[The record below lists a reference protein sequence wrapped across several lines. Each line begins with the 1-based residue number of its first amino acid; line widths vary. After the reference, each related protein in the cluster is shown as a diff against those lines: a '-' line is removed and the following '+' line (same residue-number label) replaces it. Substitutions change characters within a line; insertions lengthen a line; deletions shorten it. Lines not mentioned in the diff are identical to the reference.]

1 MTTTSDV
8 RIHPSA
14 DVSPRATIGAGS
26 RIWQDVQI
34 REDARIGR
42 NCILGKGVYVDFGV
56 AIGDNCKIQN
66 GAFVYN
72 GATVEDG
79 VFIGPR
85 AVLTNDRL
93 PRAVNP
99 DGSLKS
105 ADDWEVGPILIRAG
119 ASLGTGAIILPCVT
133 VGRWALVAA
142 GAVVSRDVPD
152 HGLVAGVP
160 ARLLGYV
167 CRCGRRLVADGAE
180 PGERSAGERSAGERS
195 AGEPSP
201 AALAAGTLLRCPAC
215 GWTYS
220 LPTGTDKDSA

>member
-1 MTTTSDV
+1 MTTSDV

-42 NCILGKGVYVDFGV
+42 NCILG
-56 AIGDNCKIQN
+56 ARTSTLAWRSATTCKIQN
-66 GAFVYN
+66 GAFVYH

-85 AVLTNDRL
+85 AVLTNDWL

-99 DGSLKS
+99 DGPP
-105 ADDWEVGPILIRAG
+105 VGRRLGGRPILIRAG
-119 ASLGTGAIILPCVT
+119 PLGTGAIILPCVT

-160 ARLLGYV
+160 ARLLATPPAAGV
-167 CRCGRRLVADGAE
+167 IADGAE
-180 PGERSAGERSAGERS
+180 PGERSTGERSTGERS
-195 AGEPSP
+195 TGERSTAAPPPARCCAVRP
-201 AALAAGTLLRCPAC
+201 AADLSA
-215 GWTYS
+215 
-220 LPTGTDKDSA
+220 PTATDKDVA